1 MLTVKQT
8 ADFYKITKQAV
19 YLWIADGLQFEVV
32 KIAGRKP
39 YKLIDPEKVKKYLAS
54 KVR

>member
-8 ADFYKITKQAV
+8 AELHKVTKQAV
-19 YLWIADGLQFEVV
+19 YLWIADGLQFETV
-32 KIAGRKP
+32 KNAGRKP
-39 YKLIDPEKVKKYLAS
+39 YKLIDPENVKKYLAS